1 MDQLD
6 LVVKMKRGQN
16 TCLYAPALWIHSLNP
31 TGRDR
36 QSHDPSQAMKDKVL
50 DPLQTVADRV
60 WNHHR
65 S

>member
-1 MDQLD
+1 MKYD
-6 LVVKMKRGQN
+6 LKGVLE
-16 TCLYAPALWIHSLNP
+16 CLVAEIWIHFL
-31 TGRDR
+31 TRTDRDR
-36 QSHDPSQAMKDKVL
+36 QSHDPSQAMKDRVL